1 MLSLKGKKASELT
14 ATDCRELIQ
23 FFFSATD
30 RGSGTSSNMD
40 VQTAK
45 SGPCL
50 QNISTNLSQ
59 IKEDEHESSQTVG
72 CRINSNPPPD
82 TFQMPLPLQWCR
94 SHTGQLRWPSL
105 LSSHQCGTS
114 CSGREG
120 GVSATSYQLCHLPVG
135 YSGYETADPRRY
147 Q

>member
-14 ATDCRELIQ
+14 ATDCREPIH

-50 QNISTNLSQ
+50 QNISTSLSQ
-59 IKEDEHESSQTVG
+59 VKRMNMRVQTVG
-72 CRINSNPPPD
+72 CRINTDPPPD
-82 TFQMPLPLQWCR
+82 TFQTPLPLQWCR

-120 GVSATSYQLCHLPVG
+120 GVSATSYQLYHLPVG
-135 YSGYETADPRRY
+135 YSGYETADPHRY